1 MQLVILL
8 YHITGASTVLPIY
21 MHIRVLVAAYVFL
34 NGYGNFFFCWLKGDT
49 SIMRYIQVR
58 LVLRPIHNSKPI
70 VKCVRSI
77 AILKVSLKEFCELVC
92 LSTLTNVIYYRSSSA

>member
-8 YHITGASTVLPIY
+8 YHITGASAVLPIY

-49 SIMRYIQVR
+49 SAMRYLQVG
-58 LVLRPIHNSKPI
+58 
-70 VKCVRSI
+70 
-77 AILKVSLKEFCELVC
+77 FY
-92 LSTLTNVIYYRSSSA
+92 VI